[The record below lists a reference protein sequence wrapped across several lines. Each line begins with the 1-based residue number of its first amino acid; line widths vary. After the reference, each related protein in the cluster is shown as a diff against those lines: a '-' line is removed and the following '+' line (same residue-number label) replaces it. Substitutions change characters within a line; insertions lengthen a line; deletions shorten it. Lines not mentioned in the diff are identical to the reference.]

1 MENRGKTNELNTTS
15 INKTAL
21 LERYGDHL
29 EDNDFSDEQAREFL
43 GALWQIMVA
52 FVDVGFSV
60 KAGEKLSE
68 NSDIGFDDVLN
79 YLCLEDTAPET
90 VASSEIANKK
100 EPT

>member
-1 MENRGKTNELNTTS
+1 MENRGKTNELSTTS
-15 INKTAL
+15 ISKTAL

-29 EDNDFSDEQAREFL
+29 EGSDFNDEQAREFL

-60 KAGEKLSE
+60 KAGEKLNQ

-90 VASSEIANKK
+90 VASSNNVKKK
-100 EPT
+100 EPR